1 VHVRDHTMSGQ
12 KASLRRPSLPLF
24 PALLPM
30 LVALVLAVA
39 PLPGAEMSDAE
50 VRGLWVVRSSLTA
63 PGAIVRMVADARAA
77 GFNTLLVQ
85 VRGRGDAYYAS
96 ALEPRAAALAQQP
109 ADFDPLAAVL
119 REAHAAGLRVHAWVN
134 LNLVASAQELPGAR
148 THVVNRRPD
157 WLMVPRALAQ
167 ELATSE
173 PASPAYVGKLARWSR
188 AQSHVE
194 GLYAS
199 PLVPAAADHAVA
211 VVQDL
216 AGRYAI
222 DGLHLDYI
230 RYPGPEFDFS
240 RTALAEFRASILP
253 DLTSEERQRLDAR
266 FAIDPFA
273 YTDFYPTRW
282 AAFRRSRL
290 TALLMR
296 ARTAVKSVRPDATVS
311 VAVFPDADV
320 ASTTKLQDWR
330 LWAESGLVDVICP
343 MAYTQDRAQ
352 FAEQI
357 AEATRVTPAGA
368 RVWAGIGAYRLSPAE
383 TVGNIVAARRA
394 GAAGFV
400 LFSYDSLID
409 PASAPPD
416 YLGQVGRAAFNDR
429 ATAGEMR

>member
-1 VHVRDHTMSGQ
+1 VLP
-12 KASLRRPSLPLF
+12 AS
-24 PALLPM
+24 
-30 LVALVLAVA
+30 
-39 PLPGAEMSDAE
+39 LPGAAMSDGE

-85 VRGRGDAYYAS
+85 VRGRGDAYYTS

-148 THVVNRRPD
+148 LHLVNRRPD

-167 ELATSE
+167 ELGGLDPS
-173 PASPAYVGKLARWSR
+173 SPAYVGKLARWSR
-188 AQSHVE
+188 AQPHVE

-199 PLVPAAADHAVA
+199 PLVPAAADHAIA

-216 AGRYAI
+216 VGRYAI

-230 RYPGPEFDFS
+230 RYPGAEFDYS
-240 RTALAEFRASILP
+240 RTALAEFRASVLA
-253 DLTSEERQRLDAR
+253 DLTGEDRQRLDAR

-273 YTDFYPTRW
+273 YSDFFPARW

-296 ARTAVKSVRPDATVS
+296 ARTAVKTIRPEATLS
-311 VAVFPDADV
+311 VAVFPDAEL
-320 ASTTKLQDWR
+320 ATTTKLQDWR
-330 LWAESGLVDVICP
+330 LWSESGLVDVICP
-343 MAYTQDRAQ
+343 MAYTVDRAQ
-352 FAEQI
+352 FAQQI
-357 AEATRVTPAGA
+357 AEATRLTLAGP

-383 TVGNIVAARRA
+383 TVGNIVAARSA

-416 YLGQVGRAAFNDR
+416 YLGQVGRAAFDDR
-429 ATAGEMR
+429 ANAGDMR

>member
-1 VHVRDHTMSGQ
+1 M
-12 KASLRRPSLPLF
+12 RRFPSLFL
-24 PALLPM
+24 PALLPFAI
-30 LVALVLAVA
+30 ALFVLPAS
-39 PLPGAEMSDAE
+39 LPGAAMSDGE

-85 VRGRGDAYYAS
+85 VRGRGDAYYTS

-148 THVVNRRPD
+148 LHLVNRRPD

-167 ELATSE
+167 ELGGLDPS
-173 PASPAYVGKLARWSR
+173 SPAYVGKLARWSR
-188 AQSHVE
+188 AQPHVE

-199 PLVPAAADHAVA
+199 PLVPAAADHAIA

-216 AGRYAI
+216 VGRYAI

-230 RYPGPEFDFS
+230 RYPGAEFDYS
-240 RTALAEFRASILP
+240 RTALAEFRASVLA
-253 DLTSEERQRLDAR
+253 DLTGEDRQRLDAR

-273 YTDFYPTRW
+273 YSDFFPARW

-296 ARTAVKSVRPDATVS
+296 ARTAVKTIRPEATLS
-311 VAVFPDADV
+311 VAVFPDAEL
-320 ASTTKLQDWR
+320 ATTTKLQDWR
-330 LWAESGLVDVICP
+330 LWSESGLVDVICP
-343 MAYTQDRAQ
+343 MAYTVDRAQ
-352 FAEQI
+352 FAQQI
-357 AEATRVTPAGA
+357 AEATRLTLAGP

-383 TVGNIVAARRA
+383 TVGNIVAARSA

-416 YLGQVGRAAFNDR
+416 YLGQVGRAAFDDR
-429 ATAGEMR
+429 ANAGDMR